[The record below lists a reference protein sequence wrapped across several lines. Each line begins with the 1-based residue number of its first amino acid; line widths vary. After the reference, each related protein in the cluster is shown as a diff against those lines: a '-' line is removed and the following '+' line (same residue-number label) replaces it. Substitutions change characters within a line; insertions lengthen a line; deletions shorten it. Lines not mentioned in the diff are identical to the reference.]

1 MKMCSVYVQFSAF
14 FEASLEE
21 QNNHVSGDLN
31 VIELVGLSGLVPE
44 LPS

>member
-1 MKMCSVYVQFSAF
+1 MKMHCAQVQISAF

-21 QNNHVSGDLN
+21 QNNHVSADLN
-31 VIELVGLSGLVPE
+31 ITELVGLSGFVTG